1 MDKFMKS
8 FIPYHGPNDPCP
20 PIGKKYYSTPR
31 TYIWVFN
38 QLIYPN
44 SHQKKL

>member
-8 FIPYHGPNDPCP
+8 YIPYHGPNDPCP
-20 PIGKKYYSTPR
+20 PIEKNITQLPR